1 MSMKNVGVVKT
12 ARKKPMS
19 QSWPLL
25 LSEEEDVEGE
35 KETASED
42 EVRRSHN
49 SITKILLADVWL
61 KGVTTGQIARKKP
74 MSQPLP
80 LLSDEEDGGG
90 EVESASEDEVRPGH

>member
-25 LSEEEDVEGE
+25 SEEEDGEGE

-42 EVRRSHN
+42 EVRRS
-49 SITKILLADVWL
+49 D
-61 KGVTTGQIARKKP
+61 
-74 MSQPLP
+74 
-80 LLSDEEDGGG
+80 
-90 EVESASEDEVRPGH
+90 